1 MPLLCGRAPDAGH
14 MAILASLFAMLGRF
28 AGRVVNALL
37 GWATVLLFGRVDA
50 RRQAILGFV
59 AVGSLAWV
67 AAIVGVIVPDVGTF
81 LLAAV
86 PRPDFVEEQWVRWGM
101 IGVVVLLPL
110 VVGAVG
116 VWFMRPEA
124 RPKGAGLVVGV
135 LRGYPFTALLAL
147 TIVFLAFV
155 ALTRRLR
162 ALSKRWVDAHLPV
175 IVQPDGYDTVV
186 AVLHRELSAA
196 GLQTA
201 IRPAPQLVSLPPRLL
216 DRVAGQA
223 LGSLVP
229 DRLALLVGDE
239 LEILVYPSDLAIS
252 GEPRTVATARAAAAT
267 GLIGAPAWLTV
278 SAEAQAIEDDI
289 IRASQLP
296 ADETGPRLA
305 RVDRRLATS
314 VIAVDDWETLVRMR
328 LQLEAE
334 RRGGA
339 GMVTPAPVTRPL
351 AGMSPAE
358 GRPRGVARNVEW
370 AGALGVAALLL
381 LDLVLAIRPGRSGP
395 GSRSPR

>member
-1 MPLLCGRAPDAGH
+1 

-50 RRQAILGFV
+50 RRQAILGFI
-59 AVGSLAWV
+59 AIGSLAWV

-86 PRPDFVEEQWVRWGM
+86 PRPDFIEEQWVRWGM
-101 IGVVVLLPL
+101 VGVVVLLPL

-124 RPKGAGLVVGV
+124 RPKGAGLVVAL
-135 LRGYPFTALLAL
+135 LRGYPFTALLAV
-147 TIVFLAFV
+147 TIVVLAFV

-162 ALSKRWVDAHLPV
+162 AMSRRWVDAHLPV

-186 AVLHRELSAA
+186 EVLHRELAAA
-196 GLQTA
+196 GLPTTV
-201 IRPAPQLVSLPPRLL
+201 RPAPQLVSLPPRLL

-229 DRLALLVGDE
+229 DRLASLVGDD

-252 GEPRTVATARAAAAT
+252 GEPRTVARARAAAAT

-328 LQLEAE
+328 LQLAVE
-334 RRGGA
+334 RTGTLA
-339 GMVTPAPVTRPL
+339 PTPVARPL
-351 AGMSPAE
+351 PGSSRAAR
-358 GRPRGVARNVEW
+358 RPQGVARNVEW

-381 LDLVLAIRPGRSGP
+381 LDLALAVRPGRSG
-395 GSRSPR
+395 SPR

>member
-1 MPLLCGRAPDAGH
+1 MLER

-37 GWATVLLFGRVDA
+37 GWATILLFGRVDA
-50 RRQAILGFV
+50 RRQAVLGFV
-59 AVGSLAWV
+59 AIGALAWV
-67 AAIVGVIVPDVGTF
+67 AAIVGAIVPDVGTF
-81 LLAAV
+81 LVAAV
-86 PRPDFVEEQWVRWGM
+86 PRPDFVDEEWVRWGM
-101 IGVVVLLPL
+101 IALVVLLPL
-110 VVGAVG
+110 AVGIVG

-124 RPKGAGLVVGV
+124 RPKGGGLVLAV

-162 ALSKRWVDAHLPV
+162 ALSKRWADAHLPV

-186 AVLHRELSAA
+186 ETLHRELAAA
-196 GLQTA
+196 GIETTV
-201 IRPAPQLVSLPPRLL
+201 RPAPQLVSLPPRLL

-223 LGSLVP
+223 LGNLVP
-229 DRLALLVGDE
+229 DRLALLVRDD

-252 GEPRTVATARAAAAT
+252 GEQRTVATARAAAAT

-328 LQLEAE
+328 LQLQVESA
-334 RRGGA
+334 GG
-339 GMVTPAPVTRPL
+339 TPAIVPTSVTRPL
-351 AGMSPAE
+351 AAPPVSADRHPIGI
-358 GRPRGVARNVEW
+358 GRLAEW
-370 AGALGVAALLL
+370 AGAFGVAALLL
-381 LDLVLAIRPGRSGP
+381 IDLVLTIRPGRSGP
-395 GSRSPR
+395 GSRPRR

>member
-1 MPLLCGRAPDAGH
+1 

-59 AVGSLAWV
+59 AIGSLAWV

-81 LLAAV
+81 LVAAV
-86 PRPDFVEEQWVRWGM
+86 PRPGFIEEEWVRWGM
-101 IGVVVLLPL
+101 LALVVLLPL

-124 RPKGAGLVVGV
+124 RPKGAGLVVAV

-147 TIVFLAFV
+147 TIVVLAFV

-162 ALSKRWVDAHLPV
+162 ALSRRWVDAHLPV

-186 AVLHRELSAA
+186 AVLHRELAAA
-196 GLQTA
+196 GLATD

-216 DRVAGQA
+216 DRVAGKA

-229 DRLALLVGDE
+229 DRLALLVGDG

-252 GEPRTVATARAAAAT
+252 GAAQAVATARAAAAT

-296 ADETGPRLA
+296 PDETGPRLA

-314 VIAVDDWETLVRMR
+314 VVAVDDWETLVRMR
-328 LQLEAE
+328 LQLEVQRQA
-334 RRGGA
+334 GA
-339 GMVTPAPVTRPL
+339 AAVTPAPATRPL
-351 AGMSPAE
+351 REPSRTE
-358 GRPRGVARNVEW
+358 TRPRGMARNVEW

-395 GSRSPR
+395 RSGSPR

>member
-1 MPLLCGRAPDAGH
+1 

-50 RRQAILGFV
+50 KRQAILGFI
-59 AVGSLAWV
+59 AIGSLAWV

-124 RPKGAGLVVGV
+124 RPKGAGLVVAV
-135 LRGYPFTALLAL
+135 LRGYPFTALLTL
-147 TIVFLAFV
+147 TIVVLAFV

-186 AVLHRELSAA
+186 AVLHRELAAA
-196 GLQTA
+196 GLTTT

-229 DRLALLVGDE
+229 DRLALLAGDD

-252 GEPRTVATARAAAAT
+252 GEVGTVATARAAAAT

-278 SAEAQAIEDDI
+278 SADAQAIEDDI

-328 LQLEAE
+328 LQLEVE
-334 RRGGA
+334 RRGGTA
-339 GMVTPAPVTRPL
+339 AVTPAPVTRPL
-351 AGMSPAE
+351 RGSSPPAE
-358 GRPRGVARNVEW
+358 RKPRGVARNVEW

-381 LDLVLAIRPGRSGP
+381 LDLVLAIRPGRPGAGSGS
-395 GSRSPR
+395 SR